1 MNIPAAFRA
10 STKSLKETL
19 TPEPTQVTRSYVNW
33 TKFLEGGYHTLL
45 HGRTGAGKTTLLLTL
60 LKVLYRNGHRVLMRD
75 DGGLEFIH
83 LLHEI
88 PMIIWIPAGCS
99 LEIDTD
105 LLHEVRRFSDH
116 KEILDNVYTGLRFQV
131 IVYDAY
137 CVDPSPAA
145 GFYSDLFKE
154 LIYRCM
160 QTSRGQKEPL
170 VFSFDE
176 LNDLIQP
183 QGRGL
188 TKEHSRVKH
197 ILEYNVRKLR
207 KHRVTLI
214 ASTHRFNQIGINVRS
229 QFSYILIKQS
239 YGSDVYD
246 FINKNLVT
254 AADNQFWS
262 ILRDLTS
269 MDPWYV
275 YVFDYKN
282 NFDKLVFPDIQR
294 SDIAYRLDGEIQ
306 GPQDSKLFDEKDI
319 YILYA
324 RTKDPPMS
332 YRSIA
337 EHLGIAHSTV
347 SARHKKLQKIPH
359 LNRNT

>member
-19 TPEPTQVTRSYVNW
+19 TPKPTQVTRSYVNW

-75 DGGLEFIH
+75 DGGLEFLH

-105 LLHEVRRFSDH
+105 LNHEVRRFSDH
-116 KEILDNVYTGLRFQV
+116 KEILDNVYTGHRFQV

-145 GFYSDLFKE
+145 RFYSDLFKE

-160 QTSRGQKEPL
+160 QTSRSEKEPL

-294 SDIAYRLDGEIQ
+294 SGITYRLDGEIQ
-306 GPQDSKLFDEKDI
+306 GTQNSKMFDEKDI

-337 EHLGIAHSTV
+337 EHLDIAHSTV
-347 SARHKKLQKIPH
+347 SARHKKLQKISH
-359 LNRNT
+359 LNRDT

>member
-1 MNIPAAFRA
+1 MSIPEAFKTSTTPLFQA
-10 STKSLKETL
+10 LDPEPVKVTKS
-19 TPEPTQVTRSYVNW
+19 YVDW
-33 TKFLEGGYHTLL
+33 SKFLEGGYHTLL
-45 HGRTGAGKTTLLLTL
+45 QGRTGAGKTTLLLTL
-60 LKVLYRNGHRVLMRD
+60 LQVLYSKGHRILMRD
-75 DGGLEFIH
+75 DGGLEFLH
-83 LLHEI
+83 LLEQI
-88 PMIIWIPAGCS
+88 PMLVWVPAGCS

-105 LLHEVRRFSDH
+105 LDHEIRRFSDH
-116 KEILDNVYTGLRFQV
+116 KEILDNVYTGYRFQV

-137 CVDPSPAA
+137 CVDPGPSAK
-145 GFYSDLFKE
+145 FYSDLFKE

-160 QTSRGQKEPL
+160 QTSRDEKEPL

-188 TKEHSRVKH
+188 TKEHSKVKH

-207 KHRVTLI
+207 KHRVTLL

-229 QFSYILIKQS
+229 QFSYIILKQS

-246 FINKNLVT
+246 FINRNLVT
-254 AADNQFWS
+254 AADTQFWS
-262 ILRDLTS
+262 ILRDLTT

-282 NFDKLVFPDIQR
+282 NFDKLVFPDIPR
-294 SDIAYRLDGEIQ
+294 SRIPYRLDGEIQ
-306 GPQDSKLFDEKDI
+306 GTETGNQFDEKDL
-319 YILYA
+319 YIMYA
-324 RTKDPPMS
+324 RTLDPPKS
-332 YRSIA
+332 YRNIA

-347 SARHKKLQKIPH
+347 SARYKKMGKTRTLIM
-359 LNRNT
+359 